1 MHKLH
6 MYHGVAL
13 LSGRAY
19 HSLQVGL
26 LLLPVYKPALS
37 ARLIGSE
44 SVCVC
49 VHTCDVENKG
59 A

>member
-1 MHKLH
+1 M
-6 MYHGVAL
+6 VC
-13 LSGRAY
+13 SDVSNPSTFAY
-19 HSLQVGL
+19 LPYVTMF

-49 VHTCDVENKG
+49 VCVYVYVL
-59 A
+59 

>member
-6 MYHGVAL
+6 MHHGVAL

-49 VHTCDVENKG
+49 M
-59 A
+59 